1 MTASLLVFMLI
12 TNITAITM
20 FIIPKAKLP
29 PIVGN
34 FLPNFFKN
42 GIDKKLPTNCTI
54 LAIRGEYIERVG
66 L

>member
-1 MTASLLVFMLI
+1 
-12 TNITAITM
+12 M